1 VPILLTWAIVRFGV
15 KLEKVRF
22 DYLNLIFIHGKG
34 SFWIKQSFLTADLTG
49 K

>member
-1 VPILLTWAIVRFGV
+1 VPILSTWTIVRFGV

-22 DYLNLIFIHGKG
+22 AYLNIIFMHGKG
-34 SFWIKQSFLTADLTG
+34 SFWIKQSFLTADFTG